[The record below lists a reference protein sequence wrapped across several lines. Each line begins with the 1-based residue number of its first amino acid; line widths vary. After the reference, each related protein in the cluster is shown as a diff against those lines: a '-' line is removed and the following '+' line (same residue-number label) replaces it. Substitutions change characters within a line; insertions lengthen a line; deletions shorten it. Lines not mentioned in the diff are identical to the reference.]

1 MATSDKIPIWLDC
14 DPGHDDAVAILMA
27 LHLPQIQ
34 LLGISAVHGNASLH
48 NTVRNAVRCLL
59 AFGSKEQ
66 IERIPVYA
74 GAAEPLIRISR
85 VDNEIHGEDGLG
97 GVEGLPASD
106 DPRVFAKLDE
116 TKGRNAVLAIAAAA
130 RSLPAD
136 QKLTLVATG
145 SFTNAALFVSM
156 FPELVKT
163 KLDQVVVMGGA
174 EGRGNRSPT
183 GESEYN
189 ILTDPHAASIL
200 LNAEIPV
207 VMAASPPLN
216 ITHTAIFRSHDN
228 ETLLRA
234 GTPNADKLVNETP
247 ATASSSSSPLKA
259 HTPLRHTLHTLLNFF
274 AATYKHVFSFNEG
287 PPVHDALC
295 IAYLARP
302 DIFHAK
308 RYRVDVELEGA
319 YTQGTTV
326 VDLYDYRKDELKD
339 FIADPESRSSWGKF
353 GKNAL
358 LLEEL
363 DVVEFWKLFQV
374 CVDSAD
380 KVSMLNKAEK

>member
-1 MATSDKIPIWLDC
+1 MTVDKKIPIWLDC
-14 DPGHDDAVAILMA
+14 DPGHDDAIAILMA
-27 LHLPQIQ
+27 LHLPQID

-74 GAAEPLIRISR
+74 GAAEPLIRTSR

-97 GVEGLPASD
+97 GVEGLPSSS
-106 DPRVFAKLDE
+106 DPRVLSKLSQTE
-116 TKGRNAVLAIAAAA
+116 GQSAVLAMAEAA
-130 RSLPAD
+130 RSLPPD

-145 SFTNAALFVSM
+145 SFTNAALFVSL
-156 FPELVKT
+156 FPDLVKER
-163 KLDQVVVMGGA
+163 LEQVVVMGGA

-183 GESEYN
+183 AEFN

-207 VMAASPPLN
+207 VMAPLN

-228 ETLLRA
+228 DALLRA
-234 GTPNADKLVNETP
+234 GTPNPDKLVNSTP
-247 ATASSSSSPLKA
+247 ATQPSSSAPDEASPALKA

-274 AATYKHVFSFNEG
+274 AATYKHVFSFDEG

-302 DIFHAK
+302 DIFHSK
-308 RYRVDVELEGA
+308 RYRVDVELEGT

-339 FIADPESRSSWGKF
+339 YNEDPQSRKSWGKL
-353 GKNAL
+353 GKNAV

-363 DVVEFWKLFQV
+363 DVVEFWSLFQR
-374 CVDSAD
+374 CVDAAD
-380 KVSMLNKAEK
+380 KVSILNEK

>member
-1 MATSDKIPIWLDC
+1 MTATNAKIPVWLDC

-27 LHLPQIQ
+27 LHLPQID

-48 NTVRNAVRCLL
+48 NTVRNAARCLL
-59 AFGSKEQ
+59 AFGSTEQ
-66 IERIPVYA
+66 IERIQVYA
-74 GAAEPLIRISR
+74 GASEPLIRMSR

-97 GVEGLPASD
+97 GVEGLPDASD
-106 DPRVFAKLDE
+106 PAVLAKLE
-116 TKGRNAVLAIAAAA
+116 ATRGQSAVLAIADAA
-130 RSLPAD
+130 RALPKD
-136 QKLTLVATG
+136 KKLVLVATG
-145 SFTNAALFVSM
+145 SFTNAALFVSL
-156 FPELVKT
+156 FPDLVRDKVD
-163 KLDQVVVMGGA
+163 KVVVMGGA

-183 GESEYN
+183 AEYN

-200 LNAEIPV
+200 LNHEISV
-207 VMAASPPLN
+207 IMAPLN

-228 ETLLRA
+228 ETLLHA
-234 GTPNADKLVNETP
+234 GQTPDADSLVNSTP
-247 ATASSSSSPLKA
+247 ATTSSSHPVKA

-274 AATYKHVFSFNEG
+274 AATYKHVFDFDEG

-302 DIFHAK
+302 EIFRSK
-308 RYRVDVELEGA
+308 RYRVDVELEGT

-339 FIADPESRSSWGKF
+339 WLEDSESRKSWGKL
-353 GKNAL
+353 GKNAE

-363 DVVEFWKLFQV
+363 DVVEFWSMFQQ

-380 KVSMLNKAEK
+380 KVSSLNRS

>member
-1 MATSDKIPIWLDC
+1 M
-14 DPGHDDAVAILMA
+14 
-27 LHLPQIQ
+27 
-34 LLGISAVHGNASLH
+34 
-48 NTVRNAVRCLL
+48 
-59 AFGSKEQ
+59 FGK
-66 IERIPVYA
+66 YF
-74 GAAEPLIRISR
+74 
-85 VDNEIHGEDGLG
+85 GLS
-97 GVEGLPASD
+97 VF
-106 DPRVFAKLDE
+106 PR
-116 TKGRNAVLAIAAAA
+116 
-130 RSLPAD
+130 
-136 QKLTLVATG
+136 LTLGVAL
-145 SFTNAALFVSM
+145 SA
-156 FPELVKT
+156 
-163 KLDQVVVMGGA
+163 
-174 EGRGNRSPT
+174 
-183 GESEYN
+183 EYN

-200 LNAEIPV
+200 LNAEVPV
-207 VMAASPPLN
+207 VMAASYRLRPCFLGFLADSVPLRLQPLN

-228 ETLLRA
+228 EALLRA
-234 GTPNADKLVNETP
+234 GTPNPDKLVNDTP
-247 ATASSSSSPLKA
+247 ATASSSSSSPPLKA

-339 FIADPESRSSWGKF
+339 FNADPESRRSWGKF

-363 DVVEFWKLFQV
+363 DVSPLAPSLF
-374 CVDSAD
+374 SHFGGAR
-380 KVSMLNKAEK
+380 

>member
-1 MATSDKIPIWLDC
+1 ML
-14 DPGHDDAVAILMA
+14 
-27 LHLPQIQ
+27 
-34 LLGISAVHGNASLH
+34 
-48 NTVRNAVRCLL
+48 R
-59 AFGSKEQ
+59 SKEGFF
-66 IERIPVYA
+66 A
-74 GAAEPLIRISR
+74 
-85 VDNEIHGEDGLG
+85 
-97 GVEGLPASD
+97 
-106 DPRVFAKLDE
+106 DPYPPRL
-116 TKGRNAVLAIAAAA
+116 
-130 RSLPAD
+130 
-136 QKLTLVATG
+136 Q
-145 SFTNAALFVSM
+145 
-156 FPELVKT
+156 
-163 KLDQVVVMGGA
+163 
-174 EGRGNRSPT
+174 
-183 GESEYN
+183 
-189 ILTDPHAASIL
+189 
-200 LNAEIPV
+200 
-207 VMAASPPLN
+207 PLN

-234 GTPNADKLVNETP
+234 GTPDADKLVNETP

-363 DVVEFWKLFQV
+363 DVSPSSLYHFGHFRNTLTELHRIGRRVLETVPSV
-374 CVDSAD
+374 CRQCGQGFH
-380 KVSMLNKAEK
+380 AEQSGEVARGDPAIPPGRLRDYAALGGQ